1 MKEQMEPMKEKKMRT
16 MFYQNLDLK
25 EYVKKGT
32 LFSARKT
39 WEVRSHML
47 DVAGNF
53 PAHKKI
59 RELKLDV
66 PGMRGSGQGRPRAP
80 DPVRRI

>member
-1 MKEQMEPMKEKKMRT
+1 M
-16 MFYQNLDLK
+16 MFFQNLDLK
-25 EYVKKGT
+25 EYVEKGT

-39 WEVRSHML
+39 WEARSHMQ
-47 DVAGNF
+47 DMAGNF
-53 PAHKKI
+53 PGQKV

-66 PGMRGSGQGRPRAP
+66 PGMWGSGQGRPRAP